1 MPTFV
6 RYDRAVN
13 SKHLVKAIAE
23 FVEEGILNAHI
34 LWSSDTHR
42 ESFIIVIEDLLMAL
56 ELAGKISQGD
66 VVCDAR
72 NNKMSQMDKGIFQF
86 DISFKQNNCVNT
98 THIDYTITVE
108 EEFELPDFDGIFP

>member
-13 SKHLVKAIAE
+13 SKHLVIAITE
-23 FVEEGILNAHI
+23 FVEEGILNSHI

-42 ESFIIVIEDLLMAL
+42 ESFIIVIEDLLTAL
-56 ELAGKISQGD
+56 EITGRISQGN

-72 NNKMSQMDKGIFQF
+72 NNKMSKMDDGIFQL
-86 DISFKQNNCVNT
+86 DISFKQSNCVNT
-98 THIDYTITVE
+98 THIDYTITVD
-108 EEFELPDFDGIFP
+108 EEFELPDFDILFP